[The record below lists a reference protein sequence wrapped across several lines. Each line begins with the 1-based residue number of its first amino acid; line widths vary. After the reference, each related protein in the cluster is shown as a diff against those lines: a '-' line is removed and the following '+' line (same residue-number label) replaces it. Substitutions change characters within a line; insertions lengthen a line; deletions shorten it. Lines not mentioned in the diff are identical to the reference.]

1 MAGVMK
7 SSPFTPPAQGHSR
20 HAPYLLSSYLKENE
34 VAVLSASRSYLIDV
48 RRILLYNSYYKE
60 SFSIDLKFYM
70 TTVIVTYLLL
80 GLEINKLKS
89 QRICLEFML

>member
-7 SSPFTPPAQGHSR
+7 SSPFTSPAQGHSR

-48 RRILLYNSYYKE
+48 RRILLYNSYKE

-70 TTVIVTYLLL
+70 TTVIVAYLLL

-89 QRICLEFML
+89 QRICLEFV

>member
-34 VAVLSASRSYLIDV
+34 VAVLSASRSYLIEDV
-48 RRILLYNSYYKE
+48 RRILLYNSYKE
-60 SFSIDLKFYM
+60 SFSIDLKFYL
-70 TTVIVTYLLL
+70 TTVIVAYLLL